1 MESKLLAIKPID
13 DSVKQKAS
21 DFARDNNVCVM
32 ITNGLVEDSNIFL
45 SDGTPVGYALAFGIR
60 EDNPSIRI
68 GLKALNYNHYFDE
81 VLEKLKKLLPAIE
94 VKVEVVN

>member
-1 MESKLLAIKPID
+1 MLNIDPID

-45 SDGTPVGYALAFGIR
+45 SDGTPVGYVLAFGIR
-60 EDNPSIRI
+60 ENNPSLRI
-68 GLKALNYNHYFDE
+68 GLEALNYNHCFDN

-94 VKVEVVN
+94 VKTSVIN